1 MKRILLW
8 MAAAFVMT
16 AAVCAQGT
24 GAGKE
29 TRTLV
34 AYFSATGTTEKAAK
48 QIASL
53 TGGALYKIMPEKAY
67 TSADLDWRDK
77 SSRSSMEMNDAKARP
92 AIKGAVDDFGRYD
105 VVYLGYP
112 IWWNLSPRI
121 INTFMESYDFTGK
134 TVIPFATSG
143 GSTISES
150 EKALKK
156 SYPDV
161 KWAKGRL
168 LNRVTEE
175 EMKNW
180 IQQQSK

>member
-24 GAGKE
+24 GAGRE

-67 TSADLDWRDK
+67 TSADLDWHNK
-77 SSRSSMEMNDAKARP
+77 SSRSSVEMNDAKARP
-92 AIKGAVDDFGRYD
+92 ELSGSVSNWADYTT
-105 VVYLGYP
+105 VYLGYP
-112 IWWNLSPRI
+112 IWWDQAPRI
-121 INTFMESYDFTGK
+121 INSFIESYDFSGK
-134 TVIPFATSG
+134 VVIPFATSG
-143 GSTISES
+143 SSSISHSAQE
-150 EKALKK
+150 LKK
-156 SYPDV
+156 AYPSIN
-161 KWAKGRL
+161 WQKGKL
-168 LNRVTEE
+168 LNGVTQTDIS
-175 EMKNW
+175 NW
-180 IQQQSK
+180 IQK

>member
-1 MKRILLW
+1 
-8 MAAAFVMT
+8 
-16 AAVCAQGT
+16 
-24 GAGKE
+24 
-29 TRTLV
+29 
-34 AYFSATGTTEKAAK
+34 
-48 QIASL
+48 
-53 TGGALYKIMPEKAY
+53 
-67 TSADLDWRDK
+67 
-77 SSRSSMEMNDAKARP
+77 
-92 AIKGAVDDFGRYD
+92 
-105 VVYLGYP
+105 
-112 IWWNLSPRI
+112 
-121 INTFMESYDFTGK
+121 MESYDFTGK